1 MFALFMGIGP
11 MELIVIGL
19 ILLVLVSPLV
29 VGIGLAIYFLSRRP
43 NANLRPC
50 PDCGRGL
57 SPLAKTCP
65 HCGRPLE
72 TEQ

>member
-1 MFALFMGIGP
+1 MFAFGFGGIGP
-11 MELIVIGL
+11 MELIIILVVVGCPVAVAAGTL
-19 ILLVLVSPLV
+19 ILL
-29 VGIGLAIYFLSRRP
+29 LSKRP
-43 NANLRPC
+43 PTDLHPC

-72 TEQ
+72 A